1 MPMTARSR
9 LSLLPLLVMAGVLLA
24 ACAGEA
30 TAPAAMRAGGAPAAR
45 ALVDVSDGVYTFTID
60 PTQAQSLTLG
70 ASHLEVPANAVC
82 DLATSSY
89 GIGTWNDDCTTAQE
103 PLTITATVTDAAT
116 DHPRVDFKPALRFHP
131 DQVVRLYLAV
141 TDQATLDN
149 SKVVKYCNESGCMDE
164 SLTDPSLISYV
175 DTDSKVVFR
184 RIKHFSGYVVAEF
197 AGIDIEF

>member
-1 MPMTARSR
+1 
-9 LSLLPLLVMAGVLLA
+9 MAGVLLA

-30 TAPAAMRAGGAPAAR
+30 TAPAALRAGGTPAER
-45 ALVDVSDGVYTFTID
+45 ALVDVSDGTYTFTID
-60 PTQAQSLTLG
+60 PTQPQSLALG
-70 ASHLEVPANAVC
+70 ASHLELPANAVC
-82 DLATSSY
+82 DLATTSY
-89 GIGTWNDDCTTAQE
+89 GVGTWNDGCTTAQE

-116 DHPRVDFKPALRFHP
+116 DHPRVDFQPALRFHP
-131 DQVVRLYLAV
+131 DQIVRLYLAV

-149 SKVVKYCNESGCMDE
+149 SKVVKYCNESGCTDE

-175 DTDSKVVFR
+175 DQDSKVVFR